1 MLDIHVIAAIKAD
14 ETYDN
19 LKTGFGDVINS
30 INSLI
35 QAPVLVVDEEL
46 YELEFFFVSDYKV
59 SFAYITQ

>member
-1 MLDIHVIAAIKAD
+1 MLDVHVIAAIKAD
-14 ETYDN
+14 KTCNN

-46 YELEFFFVSDYKV
+46 YEFFFVSDFKV
-59 SFAYITQ
+59 SFSYCITQ

>member
-30 INSLI
+30 INSSTSI
-35 QAPVLVVDEEL
+35 NSWWRV
-46 YELEFFFVSDYKV
+46 EFFFVSDYKV
-59 SFAYITQ
+59 SFAYCITQ